1 MANSNAKMFYDRGVD
16 PDTRRVVDT
25 HIQKIND
32 YVDQVTNPQRRDF
45 VNTSAANATAVYNQ
59 MKAEAYK
66 ALEEYRQK
74 RLEGK
79 KKVINNAREEI
90 KANTR
95 ANEYNRRKYEL
106 KYKMSTD
113 SNLFGKLEHLRGAD
127 QASSLAGAFE
137 NSSDLESYLNE
148 VSRRDKVKKTVI
160 PVVAEVF
167 EKTGAEPTDVDKA
180 DLLFKLDEKRQIEG
194 EEPGTFRVQI
204 KDDNGE
210 PLRRIPVKFDN
221 LVEREKLEKKFQVKL

>member
-137 NSSDLESYLNE
+137 NSSDLESYLN
-148 VSRRDKVKKTVI
+148 
-160 PVVAEVF
+160 
-167 EKTGAEPTDVDKA
+167 
-180 DLLFKLDEKRQIEG
+180 
-194 EEPGTFRVQI
+194 
-204 KDDNGE
+204 
-210 PLRRIPVKFDN
+210 
-221 LVEREKLEKKFQVKL
+221 